1 MQKRPNASTA
11 AIQPAIFSPRRVSLS
26 HQSLPSFRSTSF
38 PSQQPSYL
46 LFGDNLCRHEW
57 NDLLLCVGHDG
68 SGIALSDCEVCT
80 AVSEESGLVGLDSR
94 TDWACNGDSR
104 EEGEDGN

>member
-26 HQSLPSFRSTSF
+26 HQSLPSFRSRSF

-57 NDLLLCVGHDG
+57 NDLLLCVGHYG
-68 SGIALSDCEVCT
+68 SGIALSDCEV
-80 AVSEESGLVGLDSR
+80 
-94 TDWACNGDSR
+94 DWACNGDSR